1 MHDLHTR
8 GAGKFGAVDAGEA
21 AGELVDRH
29 KREEPAARCG
39 VSGGHKPGLS
49 DNAQLQHTF

>member
-39 VSGGHKPGLS
+39 VSGGHKPWIV
-49 DNAQLQHTF
+49 